1 MSLRRWLL
9 IATVAVAFSGSYA
22 LKLKLAVRPEA
33 DAPPGG
39 AARIVSLAPSIT
51 EVLFELGLGDRVVG
65 VTRYCVYPPEAL
77 KKPQM
82 GGYYDPNYEAV
93 TAARPDVVFL
103 LPEHVD
109 VRRELENL
117 HFRTLTV
124 DHTTVAGILASVRQ
138 VADACGV
145 PERGSALHDRLQA
158 RIRAVG
164 ARTAGRTKPRV
175 LISIGRMAG
184 DSSINRITIVG
195 RKGYFEELVGMAGGV
210 NAFEG
215 DIAFPALSAEGVLQ
229 ANPDVI
235 VDLWPDL
242 KEKNID
248 PEPVRKQ
255 WMEIPGLR
263 ARIAVVGESYAMVP
277 GPRVVLLLEDFAR
290 AFHPGAVHD

>member
-1 MSLRRWLL
+1 MKLRRGFL
-9 IATVAVAFSGSYA
+9 IATIAVAFTGSYA
-22 LKLKLAVRPEA
+22 LKLKLAARPEA
-33 DAPPGG
+33 DRPPDG

-93 TAARPDVVFL
+93 TAARPDLVL
-103 LPEHVD
+103 ILPEHVD

-117 HFRTLTV
+117 HFKTLTV
-124 DHTTVAGILASVRQ
+124 DHTTVAGILASVRL

-145 PERGSALHDRLQA
+145 PERGAALHERLQA

-164 ARTAGRTKPRV
+164 ARTAGRKKPRV

-215 DIAFPALSAEGVLQ
+215 DIDFPALSAEGVLQ

-255 WMEIPGLR
+255 WMAIPGLR
-263 ARIAVVGESYAMVP
+263 ARVAIIGESYAMVP

-290 AFHPGAVHD
+290 AFHPETDR